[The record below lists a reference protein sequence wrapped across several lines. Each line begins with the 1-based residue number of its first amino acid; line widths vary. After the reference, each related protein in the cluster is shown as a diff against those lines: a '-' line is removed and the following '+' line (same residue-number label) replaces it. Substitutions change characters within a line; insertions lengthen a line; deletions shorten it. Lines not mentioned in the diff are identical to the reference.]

1 METAGSLGLVA
12 AGGGA
17 RSCAGKTSRRGNTT
31 GEVQDKQEDEDKWN
45 RGGWRTA
52 LEVHISGVY
61 LGLRG

>member
-1 METAGSLGLVA
+1 MLDPVQARQ
-12 AGGGA
+12 AGGGIQA
-17 RSCAGKTSRRGNTT
+17 